1 MPKIL
6 KAAVIAGLVLGT
18 ALLALGVLARWY
30 PALDIINNGLPVLAV
45 GGIALLALAF
55 AVRTRTLITATAAFI
70 AVSFALLLSGLS
82 GAAPQAPDGAAR
94 FLRVATFN
102 LWGRNDHHLNQV
114 AAFLAETK
122 ADAVVLEEVRGHHKD
137 FLESLA
143 GQYPYRVG
151 DNGLAILSK
160 HPIVADGLVDR
171 GGQPFWMSRIVRW
184 VRLDVDGTQVELA
197 GVHLAR
203 PFYPDLQE
211 ADIVALTTF
220 VQERS
225 GPLIVAGDFN
235 MAPWTVKLKTFTKA
249 TGLGRFNTFYPTWP
263 MRWKSVPLLPLVPID
278 NVFTTKHFAKIDARV
293 GPRLDSDHRPVIAD
307 IALIE

>member
-1 MPKIL
+1 
-6 KAAVIAGLVLGT
+6 
-18 ALLALGVLARWY
+18 
-30 PALDIINNGLPVLAV
+30 
-45 GGIALLALAF
+45 
-55 AVRTRTLITATAAFI
+55 
-70 AVSFALLLSGLS
+70 
-82 GAAPQAPDGAAR
+82 
-94 FLRVATFN
+94 VATFN

-160 HPIVADGLVDR
+160 HPIVADGRVDR
-171 GGQPFWMSRIVRW
+171 GGQPFWMSLIIRW
-184 VRLDVDGTQVELA
+184 VRLDVDGAQVELA

-211 ADIVALTTF
+211 ADIVALATF
-220 VQERS
+220 VQERT

-249 TGLGRFNTFYPTWP
+249 TGLGPSTRSTRPGPCAGRACPFC
-263 MRWKSVPLLPLVPID
+263 RWCRS
-278 NVFTTKHFAKIDARV
+278 TMSS
-293 GPRLDSDHRPVIAD
+293 PRRTSPRSKPVSAPG
-307 IALIE
+307 LIRITGL

>member
-211 ADIVALTTF
+211 ADIHLRTGEEWPLDPGGGFQHGAVDGQAEDLHQGDRARPFQHVLPDLADALEKRAPF
-220 VQERS
+220 CRWCRS
-225 GPLIVAGDFN
+225 TMSSPRNISPRSTPASARGSIRI
-235 MAPWTVKLKTFTKA
+235 
-249 TGLGRFNTFYPTWP
+249 TGL
-263 MRWKSVPLLPLVPID
+263 
-278 NVFTTKHFAKIDARV
+278 
-293 GPRLDSDHRPVIAD
+293 
-307 IALIE
+307 

>member
-1 MPKIL
+1 MLKIL
-6 KAAVIAGLVLGT
+6 KAAVIASLVLGA

-55 AVRTRTLITATAAFI
+55 AVQNRTLIATATFM
-70 AVSFALLLSGLS
+70 AVTLALLLSGLS

-160 HPIVADGLVDR
+160 HPIV
-171 GGQPFWMSRIVRW
+171 
-184 VRLDVDGTQVELA
+184 VDGAQVELA

-211 ADIVALTTF
+211 ADIVALATF
-220 VQERS
+220 VQERT

-235 MAPWTVKLKTFTKA
+235 MAP
-249 TGLGRFNTFYPTWP
+249 
-263 MRWKSVPLLPLVPID
+263 
-278 NVFTTKHFAKIDARV
+278 
-293 GPRLDSDHRPVIAD
+293 
-307 IALIE
+307 

>member
-211 ADIVALTTF
+211 ADIHLRTGEEWPLDRGGGFQHGAVDGQAEDLHQGDRARPFQHVLPDLADALEKRAPF
-220 VQERS
+220 CRWCRS
-225 GPLIVAGDFN
+225 TMSSPRNISPRSTPASARGSIRI
-235 MAPWTVKLKTFTKA
+235 
-249 TGLGRFNTFYPTWP
+249 TGL
-263 MRWKSVPLLPLVPID
+263 
-278 NVFTTKHFAKIDARV
+278 
-293 GPRLDSDHRPVIAD
+293 
-307 IALIE
+307 